1 MNRAI
6 FEAYRHNDT
15 LANTIKTAMTV
26 LCTLDEMLQRGSAD
40 YWADAG
46 KKLTKRAPIIAETM
60 KFICMKLE
68 ENSRTVTHGI

>member
-40 YWADAG
+40 WADDG

-60 KFICMKLE
+60 KFISMKLE
-68 ENSRTVTHGI
+68 EIAGP